1 MQYQPLN
8 PEWVKKPITPDV
20 ITWSSSFA
28 EFLASRGSRN
38 EPNPLTTSQ
47 IRKFFGQ
54 LKRIQA
60 DFDNLKSEI
69 PRLRP
74 RLAYAVGR
82 DKTYRG
88 YKTKIK
94 EFYDEIDKALRALD
108 TNSEQEFNNL
118 VALVESIVAFH
129 KFHGG
134 D

>member
-1 MQYQPLN
+1 MDYKDLN
-8 PEWVKKPITPDV
+8 PIWIKEPITPEVVDW
-20 ITWSSSFA
+20 TSSFA
-28 EFLASRGSRN
+28 YFLAKRG
-38 EPNPLTTSQ
+38 NPGALTTSQ

-60 DFDNLKSEI
+60 DFKNLNSEI

-82 DKTYRG
+82 DKNSRG
-88 YKTKIK
+88 DNKTKIK
-94 EFYDEIDKALRALD
+94 EFYNELDKAMRNLD
-108 TNSEQEFNNL
+108 TKSEQEFNNF